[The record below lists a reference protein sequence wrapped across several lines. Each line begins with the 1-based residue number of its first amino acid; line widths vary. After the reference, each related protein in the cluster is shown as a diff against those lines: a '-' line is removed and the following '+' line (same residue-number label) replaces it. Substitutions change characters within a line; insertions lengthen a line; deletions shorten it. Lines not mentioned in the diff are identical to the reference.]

1 MCILYYYNNTVAK
14 DMDNRGNM
22 LLQIDHH
29 SGVPIYRQ
37 VIEQVRR
44 QIMAG
49 QLPAGQQLMSVRD
62 LAGQLKVNPMTIS
75 KAYTMLEME
84 GLLERRRGVGLFI
97 AKVRKD
103 QKSQTKT
110 KLLEQVLSRAVA
122 TAIQLDIPE
131 EQVHEL
137 TERLFEKHGA
147 KARSDENEQ
156 P

>member
-1 MCILYYYNNTVAK
+1 MLYYYNNTVWTVQEC
-14 DMDNRGNM
+14 RGKM

-49 QLPAGQQLMSVRD
+49 QLPAGEQLMSVRD

-75 KAYTMLEME
+75 KAYAMMEME

-97 AKVRKD
+97 ARVRKD

-110 KLLEQVLSRAVA
+110 RLLEQVLDRAVA

-131 EQVHEL
+131 EEVHEL
-137 TERLFEKHGA
+137 TERLFEKHSA
-147 KARSDENEQ
+147 KLRSDEHE
-156 P
+156 

>member
-1 MCILYYYNNTVAK
+1 
-14 DMDNRGNM
+14 M

-49 QLPAGQQLMSVRD
+49 QLPAGEQLMSVRD
-62 LAGQLKVNPMTIS
+62 LAAQLMVNPMTIS
-75 KAYTMLEME
+75 KAYAMMEME

-110 KLLEQVLSRAVA
+110 KLLEQVLARAVA

-147 KARSDENEQ
+147 KLRSDEHEQ
-156 P
+156 